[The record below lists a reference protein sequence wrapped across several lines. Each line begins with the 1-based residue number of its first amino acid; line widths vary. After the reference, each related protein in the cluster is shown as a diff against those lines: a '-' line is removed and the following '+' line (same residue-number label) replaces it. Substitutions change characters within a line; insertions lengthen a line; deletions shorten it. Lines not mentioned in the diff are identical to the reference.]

1 MNPNTIETPELLTT
15 AGLAQLMKV
24 SLRTVQRLAKEADF
38 PRPLRIRGCVRWDK
52 AEVTAY
58 LESLKTKASK
68 PSSTID

>member
-24 SLRTVQRLAKEADF
+24 SLRTVQRLAKDADF

-58 LESLKTKASK
+58 LESLKTKDSK

>member
-24 SLRTVQRLAKEADF
+24 SLRTVQRLAKDADF

-68 PSSTID
+68 PLSTID